1 MLLPDEDS
9 GLSNKDYTEMHI
21 DLSSRVGVDKLFDE
35 ALNHFGEIDAFIAN
49 AGIAYYE
56 NPQFM
61 CRPERQANRYLYS
74 STEILSIRYESP
86 AYLIIL

>member
-1 MLLPDEDS
+1 MCLPGYPLSVLLPDEDS

-49 AGIAYYE
+49 AD
-56 NPQFM
+56 
-61 CRPERQANRYLYS
+61 RL
-74 STEILSIRYESP
+74 L
-86 AYLIIL
+86 